1 MKKHQ
6 INMVP
11 VEKLIPYVNN
21 ARKHSEQQVSQ
32 IAASIKEFG
41 FVNPILID
49 AENVLIAG
57 HGRLAAA
64 HKLGL
69 KEVPCL
75 RVEHLTEAQ
84 KRAYI
89 LADNRLAELA
99 EWDKELINLELTQLK
114 DLDFNFELTGFDQDF
129 VDEIQP
135 IKEGLT
141 DEDAVPE
148 VDEEKIPVS
157 KRGMTWLLGK
167 HRLRCGDSTD
177 ENDVAALMNGEK
189 VDLVHTDPPYNVAYD
204 NQNRPKAGKN
214 KLGSIKNDEMD
225 DEKFFAFLQKAFLNS
240 FNFSK
245 NDSSIY
251 IWYASK
257 ETLNFHAAAA
267 AAAGWQINQ
276 QIIWKK
282 PMLLGRGKYQWAH
295 EPCVFGTRG
304 SPFFTDD
311 RTKTTVWDFG
321 GYDKSKNVHPTQKP
335 IFIPEEAILNSS
347 KINDCVL
354 DLFGGSG
361 STLIAC
367 EKTNRRCYMMEL
379 DEKYCDV
386 IVKRWQE
393 FAGQK
398 AILEGTDKTF
408 DDLATEQ

>member
-1 MKKHQ
+1 MKKQQ

-41 FVNPILID
+41 FVNPILVD

-99 EWDKELINLELTQLK
+99 EWDKELLNLELTQLK

-148 VDEEKIPVS
+148 VDEEKTPVS
-157 KRGMTWLLGK
+157 KRGMIWLLGK

-177 ENDVAALMNGEK
+177 ESDVAALMNGEK
-189 VDLVHTDPPYNVAYD
+189 ADLLHTDPPYGVDYEGVNNDHLKNEMLREFIKKALTAAF
-204 NQNRPKAGKN
+204 NNLRPGAN
-214 KLGSIKNDEMD
+214 
-225 DEKFFAFLQKAFLNS
+225 A
-240 FNFSK
+240 
-245 NDSSIY
+245 Y
-251 IWYASK
+251 IW
-257 ETLNFHAAAA
+257 HADIHSYEFIGAFRDSGFIQARPS
-267 AAAGWQINQ
+267 
-276 QIIWKK
+276 IIQWVKDSLVLSQGDYHSRNEPCIYGWKK
-282 PMLLGRGKYQWAH
+282 GENRVRVK
-295 EPCVFGTRG
+295 
-304 SPFFTDD
+304 D
-311 RTKTTVWDFG
+311 RKQDTIWEFPKPKRAEG
-321 GYDKSKNVHPTQKP
+321 HPTMKP
-335 IFIPEEAILNSS
+335 VDLCARAILNSS
-347 KINDCVL
+347 EINNTVL

-367 EKTNRRCYMMEL
+367 EKTTRRCVIMEL
-379 DEKYCDV
+379 NETYVDL
-386 IVKRWQE
+386 IIKRWQE
-393 FAGQK
+393 FTGQK

-408 DDLATEQ
+408 DDLAAEQ